1 MFVPL
6 TNKNGC
12 DTFTKSMFDAGAQDA
27 IYNDKVAMEL
37 PVILI
42 ERGDCTF
49 VTKVRN
55 VEKAGA
61 NIALIG
67 DNKEEDSEV
76 FIMSDDGSG
85 HSINIPSFL
94 LDKRTSDAFEQ
105 SYQKGEHIIIQVKIE
120 TAQSANG
127 ATVDLWYS
135 TPFDLSV
142 RQLKDLRKTI
152 PLFGDHIKLDLKV
165 KTTSNVLE
173 ALGQKEKDCISNGLY
188 CPISPLTKNEELID
202 FID

>member
-1 MFVPL
+1 
-6 TNKNGC
+6 
-12 DTFTKSMFDAGAQDA
+12 MFDSNAQDA

-94 LDKRTSDAFEQ
+94 LDKQTSDAFED
-105 SYQKGEHIIIQVKIE
+105 SYRNGEHIIIQVKIE
-120 TAQSANG
+120 TAHSANGSDG

-152 PLFGDHIKLDLKV
+152 PLFGDHIKFDLKV
-165 KTTSNVLE
+165 KTT
-173 ALGQKEKDCISNGLY
+173 
-188 CPISPLTKNEELID
+188 
-202 FID
+202 